1 MKLIWPDVVNVDF
14 KVINQLS
21 NIAKYEVYIDRQKA
35 EVEAIK
41 KYESIKIPND
51 LDYKKIKGLS
61 NEILTKLELIRP
73 INLLQASRIEG
84 VTPAAMTLL
93 NLHIKRKRLFQ
104 KEKIFYKI
112 AMLKN
117 RLNYDILLNKICVS
131 RETCD
136 LLGVYYDMLISWNK
150 KINLVSRKSISTS
163 WNRHFLDSAQLWLYL
178 PSKANK
184 WLDFGSGAG
193 FPGLVIAFISKELK
207 PDLKIVLVEK
217 IKKKLFFK

>member
-1 MKLIWPDVVNVDF
+1 
-14 KVINQLS
+14 
-21 NIAKYEVYIDRQKA
+21 
-35 EVEAIK
+35 
-41 KYESIKIPND
+41 
-51 LDYKKIKGLS
+51 
-61 NEILTKLELIRP
+61 
-73 INLLQASRIEG
+73 
-84 VTPAAMTLL
+84 
-93 NLHIKRKRLFQ
+93 
-104 KEKIFYKI
+104 
-112 AMLKN
+112 MLKN

-178 PSKANK
+178 PPKANK

-217 IKKKLFFK
+217 IKKSFFFKRGCK